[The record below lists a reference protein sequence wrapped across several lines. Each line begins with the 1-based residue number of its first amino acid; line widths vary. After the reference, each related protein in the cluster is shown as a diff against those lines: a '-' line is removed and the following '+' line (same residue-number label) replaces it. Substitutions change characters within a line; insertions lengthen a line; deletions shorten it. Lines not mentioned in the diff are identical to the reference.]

1 MGRLDGQVAH
11 ITGAASGI
19 GAACV
24 DRFTAEGAV
33 VIGSD
38 VQEPVGDFAGQRF
51 ENLDVRDEQ
60 AQQALVDGIV
70 AEHDRLD
77 IVVTAAGVAV
87 GGPVHLLDSGEWQ
100 RCQDINV
107 TGTMHSIRAAL
118 PAMLAQKSG
127 AIVTV
132 ASVEGIEGCEG
143 GSAYNASKGAVIL
156 LTKNVACDYGRAG
169 IRANALCPGFVNT
182 PLLAGTLPEGQF
194 KDGIRE
200 QHKLGRFGEA
210 EELAAAALFL
220 ASDDASFVTGVA
232 LPVDGGYT
240 AGHAY
245 GLAESFATM

>member
-1 MGRLDGQVAH
+1 MGRLDARVAH

-24 DRFTAEGAV
+24 DRFVAEGAT
-33 VIGSD
+33 VIGTD
-38 VQEPVGDFAGQRF
+38 IQEPLTDFSGERF
-51 ENLDVRDEQ
+51 QLLDVRDEQ
-60 AQQALVDGIV
+60 AQQAVVDRIV
-70 AEHDRLD
+70 GDHGRLD

-87 GGPVHLLDSGEWQ
+87 GGPVHLLDSSEWQ

-107 TGTMHSIRAAL
+107 TGTMYSAKVAL
-118 PAMLAQKSG
+118 PTMLAQKSG

-156 LTKNVACDYGRAG
+156 LTKNLACDYGRAG
-169 IRANALCPGFVNT
+169 IRVNALCPGFVDT
-182 PLLAGTLPEGQF
+182 PLLRGTLPDGDF
-194 KDGIRE
+194 KDAITE
-200 QHKLGRFGEA
+200 QHKLGRLGRPD
-210 EELAAAALFL
+210 ELAAAALFL
-220 ASDDASFVTGVA
+220 ASDDASFVSGVA

-245 GLAESFATM
+245 GLAQAFAQM

>member
-1 MGRLDGQVAH
+1 MGRLEGAVAH

-24 DRFTAEGAV
+24 DRFATEGAV
-33 VIGSD
+33 VVGTDI
-38 VQEPVGDFAGQRF
+38 QEPIGAFTGVTF
-51 ENLDVRDEQ
+51 ETLDVRDEG
-60 AQQALVDGIV
+60 AQQAVAERIV
-70 AEHDRLD
+70 ADHGRLD

-87 GGPVHLLDSGEWQ
+87 GGPVHVLDSGEWQ

-107 TGTMHSIRAAL
+107 TGTMYSIKAAL
-118 PAMLAQKSG
+118 PAMLDQRAG

-156 LTKNVACDYGRAG
+156 LTKNIACDYGRAG

-182 PLLAGTLPEGQF
+182 PLLAGTLPEGEF
-194 KDGIRE
+194 KDGVRE
-200 QHKLGRFGEA
+200 QHKLGRLGEPD
-210 EELAAAALFL
+210 ELAAAALFL

-245 GLAESFATM
+245 GLAESFATL